1 VACHAARDV
10 HAGGEGTVCEKCHT
24 TTAWKPTTF
33 NHSSVF
39 ALVGAH
45 TSVVCAKCHLTAPKF
60 NNTPTTCFGCHKAT
74 DAHGGTEGTAC
85 ESCHTPTAW
94 KPSTFNHN
102 NAAFK
107 LTGAHVSTI
116 CAKCH
121 TTPDIFKPT
130 ASDCYS
136 CHKKDDHHAGAFGTA
151 CGACHSTTAWLP
163 ASFDHN
169 LSAFK
174 LTGSHVG
181 VACTSCHINNVFKGT
196 PTTCFACH
204 KAKDVHKG
212 TEGTA
217 CEGCHTP
224 AAWKPSTFNHNN
236 AAFKLTGAHTGV
248 ACAKCHTISGQFKG
262 TPATCVSCHAEPAFH
277 AGSFGTNCAQC
288 HTTTNWNATYT
299 GSHPKVSGGDGGTG
313 VNHGHT
319 TCKTCHTVNLKTA
332 ICTACHDSNNPGN

>member
-1 VACHAARDV
+1 
-10 HAGGEGTVCEKCHT
+10 
-24 TTAWKPTTF
+24 
-33 NHSSVF
+33 
-39 ALVGAH
+39 
-45 TSVVCAKCHLTAPKF
+45 VVCAKCHLTAPKF